1 MHTQLQIGAFM
12 GRWPV
17 EVRRLP
23 GRVQKLEEIVGRN
36 KKEWIV
42 YDVAVRKLNETQK
55 TLAKVEAAHAS
66 ASNVVAAK
74 KRRSDGSSFDGI

>member
-17 EVRRLP
+17 EVRRSARRSLKVN
-23 GRVQKLEEIVGRN
+23 R
-36 KKEWIV
+36 
-42 YDVAVRKLNETQK
+42 DVRKLNETQK